1 MEGRVLCSTYVVSP
15 PYHTVAPACVAC
27 CCLSGRLCPEHMRP
41 QAPAYLRIPYTTY
54 PPALACYWV
63 RRPQYVRENIIQ
75 GWYRGTYTSVLGTYR
90 TYTTRLGTVL
100 RYVPSAQIDLG
111 TVPNTAYRTGYR
123 TVGTHL
129 GRNPYHFRHAR
140 LGTWQQQQAAP

>member
-1 MEGRVLCSTYVVSP
+1 MGTTVQVKCLLRNGVLPLLLASHRTHVYCIHYVQMST
-15 PYHTVAPACVAC
+15 
-27 CCLSGRLCPEHMRP
+27 EHMRP
-41 QAPAYLRIPYTTY
+41 QAPAYLRIPYTNY
-54 PPALACYWV
+54 PALACYWV

-111 TVPNTAYRTGYR
+111 TVRNTAYRTGYR

-129 GRNPYHFRHAR
+129 GRNPY
-140 LGTWQQQQAAP
+140 L

>member
-1 MEGRVLCSTYVVSP
+1 
-15 PYHTVAPACVAC
+15 
-27 CCLSGRLCPEHMRP
+27 MRP
-41 QAPAYLRIPYTTY
+41 QAPAYLRIPYTNY
-54 PPALACYWV
+54 PALACYWV
-63 RRPQYVRENIIQ
+63 RRPQYGRENTIQ

-90 TYTTRLGTVL
+90 TYTTRHGTVL

-129 GRNPYHFRHAR
+129 GRNPYSWAHPGKTCRISVRAGTAYVTVNFFLTSHVQVCRAR
-140 LGTWQQQQAAP
+140 C

>member
-1 MEGRVLCSTYVVSP
+1 
-15 PYHTVAPACVAC
+15 
-27 CCLSGRLCPEHMRP
+27 MRP
-41 QAPAYLRIPYTTY
+41 QAPAYLRIPYTNY
-54 PPALACYWV
+54 PALACYWV

-111 TVPNTAYRTGYR
+111 TVPNTAYRTGYTSVPLSTKKKFTVEYTVVLVLLTVR
-123 TVGTHL
+123 TEGIFFSPHL
-129 GRNPYHFRHAR
+129 LPIIIP
-140 LGTWQQQQAAP
+140 WQSPGVTVKSK